1 MFSNIPLL
9 LSGIISG
16 MILFQSAI
24 VAPSVFKILSEK
36 NAGPFLR
43 VIFPKLFLATTLL
56 GCIQLLFSYFL
67 ISLNVFIIGLI
78 TSILMA
84 TCYLIIPST
93 NKARDEGDNKNSVGF
108 TNKCIFY
115 TYSINL
121 KFVIIL
127 FINLGYSVEQK
138 ELDQLAKHFLKSV
151 PQRHGIFSIKY

>member
-24 VAPSVFKILSEK
+24 VAPSVFKILREE

-43 VIFPKLFLATTLL
+43 VIFPKLFLVITLL

-67 ISLNVFIIGLI
+67 FSLNIFVIGLI

-93 NKARDEGDNKNSVGF
+93 NKARDEGDNKKFSRLHSISVSF
-108 TNKCIFY
+108 TLIVLI
-115 TYSINL
+115 SNL
-121 KFVIIL
+121 LL
-127 FINLGYSVEQK
+127 F
-138 ELDQLAKHFLKSV
+138 FL
-151 PQRHGIFSIKY
+151 

>member
-43 VIFPKLFLATTLL
+43 VIFPKLFLATTSL

-93 NKARDEGDNKNSVGF
+93 NKARDEGDNKKFSRLHSISVSF
-108 TNKCIFY
+108 TLIVLI
-115 TYSINL
+115 SNL
-121 KFVIIL
+121 LL
-127 FINLGYSVEQK
+127 F
-138 ELDQLAKHFLKSV
+138 FL
-151 PQRHGIFSIKY
+151 